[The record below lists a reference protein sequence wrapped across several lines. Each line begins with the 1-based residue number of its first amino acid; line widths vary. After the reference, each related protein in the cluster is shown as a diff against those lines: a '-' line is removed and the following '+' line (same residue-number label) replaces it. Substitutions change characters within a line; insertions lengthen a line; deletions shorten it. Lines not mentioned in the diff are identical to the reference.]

1 MKKAMLI
8 LCLISVLFSISSCS
22 LDTADENF
30 QFTTLPIV
38 AADFPEYFDHNQIY
52 EIDVTLIRPNGCT
65 FFEGFEVEAESTT
78 TRVITAIGT
87 VLTDEACTE
96 AIEEVTA
103 TFNFRVDY
111 TETYLFRF
119 YSGSDDAGN
128 ATYVEYEVPVNR

>member
-1 MKKAMLI
+1 MKKAILI
-8 LCLISVLFSISSCS
+8 FCCILVFFSISGCS
-22 LDTADENF
+22 LDNTDENF
-30 QFTTLPIV
+30 QFTTLEV
-38 AADFPEYFDHNQIY
+38 SSADFPDSFDHSQIY

-65 FFEGFEVEAESTT
+65 FFEGFEVDSVNTT

-87 VLTDEACTE
+87 VLTDASCTE

-119 YSGSDDAGN
+119 YSGNDDAGN
-128 ATYVEYEVPVNR
+128 AKYLEYEVPVNQ